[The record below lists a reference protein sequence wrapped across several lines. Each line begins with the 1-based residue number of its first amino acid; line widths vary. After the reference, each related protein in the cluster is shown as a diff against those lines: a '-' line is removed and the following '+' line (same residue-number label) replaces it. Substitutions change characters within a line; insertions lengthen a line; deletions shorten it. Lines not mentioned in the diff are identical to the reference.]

1 MVDGIARVISHG
13 FLLPSHSSHER
24 FDDLPGF
31 ASEKTVLQLA
41 HLEVGLWLPSGGNM
55 DMVTS
60 VVIVGSGFT
69 GFECARRLAR
79 RLRKTDVDITI
90 ISPVDYMLYTPLLP
104 DVAGGV
110 VDARFVT
117 IPLAGSLRGV
127 RKIRGRV
134 DSVDLAQHRLEFT
147 DLEQRSRSLSWD
159 RLVLTPGSVT
169 RLFDIPGLAQYAR
182 GLKSTAEA
190 LYLRD
195 HVLEQLELSCLDDD
209 AELARARRTIV
220 VVGAS
225 YSGTELILQL
235 RALAYAAAKQ
245 MDFDPAEVK
254 FLLLDLAEQVM
265 PEVGEKLGARAM
277 KVLHRRGVDVRLG
290 LTLNEVH
297 PDHVV
302 LSDNSRVDAHTVA
315 WVTGVTAAP
324 LIKTLDLPTHSGR
337 LLVQTDLAVLEHPD
351 VFAAGDAAAV
361 PDVTEPGKIT
371 PPTAQHA
378 TRQGKALANNVAASL
393 GYGKKR
399 EYKHRNMGLVVDL
412 GPHQAVANPL
422 GVQLSGFPA
431 KFVTR
436 AYHLYAIPRVVNRWA
451 VALAYLT
458 DALFARSIVSLGLS
472 TQSDAAFSTSE
483 GIPLPK
489 IA

>member
-1 MVDGIARVISHG
+1 
-13 FLLPSHSSHER
+13 
-24 FDDLPGF
+24 
-31 ASEKTVLQLA
+31 
-41 HLEVGLWLPSGGNM
+41 
-55 DMVTS
+55 MVTS

-69 GFECARRLAR
+69 GFECARRLVR
-79 RLRKTDVDITI
+79 RLRRSDVDVTI

-110 VDARFVT
+110 LDPRFVT
-117 IPLAGSLRGV
+117 IPLAGTLNGV
-127 RKIRGRV
+127 RKVRGRV
-134 DSVDLAQHRLEFT
+134 DSVDLAQQRLTFT
-147 DLEQRSRSLSWD
+147 DLEQRSSELSWD

-169 RLFDIPGLAQYAR
+169 RLFDIPGLAHYAR

-195 HVLEQLELSCLDDD
+195 HVLEQLELSCLEDG
-209 AELARARRTIV
+209 AELAQARRTIV

-225 YSGTELILQL
+225 YSGTELVVQL
-235 RALAYAAAKQ
+235 RALADAAAKQ
-245 MDFDPAEVK
+245 MSFDASDVK
-254 FLLLDLAEQVM
+254 FVLLDLAKQVM

-277 KVLHRRGVDVRLG
+277 RVLRRREVDVRLG

-297 PDHVV
+297 ADHVV
-302 LSDNSRVDAHTVA
+302 LSDDSRVDTRTVA

-324 LIKTLDLPTHSGR
+324 LIQTLGLPTEKGR
-337 LLVQTDLAVLEHPD
+337 LKVETDLQVPGHPG

-361 PDVTEPGKIT
+361 PDVTQPGKIT

-378 TRQGKALANNVAASL
+378 IRQGKVLADNVAASL
-393 GYGKKR
+393 GRGKKR

-412 GPHQAVANPL
+412 GPHEAVANPL
-422 GVQLSGFPA
+422 NIPLSGYPA
-431 KFVTR
+431 KIVTR
-436 AYHLYAIPRVVNRWA
+436 GYHLYAIPRGANRWA

-458 DALFARSIVSLGLS
+458 DVLFPRTLVSLGLS
-472 TQSDAAFSTSE
+472 TQSDAEFSTSE

-489 IA
+489 TG